1 MALKPEDPSSG
12 FWHGKVM
19 AFINERMSRHA
30 KGPEFY
36 LENLSLSW
44 EKVEDKFKA
53 ILEDRQVPG
62 QAKEACAWGSL
73 ALGMRFACRQSQ
85 LHGHRVQWLH
95 DLAGLHK
102 SAAHALAS
110 DLKLFMAQHELEC
123 KEAAFQL
130 QQMQANL
137 EKTRK
142 ERDQLRWKLFQAELE
157 SLRERAAKGPG
168 LAMATASGAET
179 EGTSEEEEE
188 EAWATATP
196 AAASEATREERKE
209 DAEGAGA
216 AGVEEAEEAAEE
228 MVVDIMQL
236 LTVVDQKSQTSG
248 GQRKGDRRSMGK
260 ARRYIFKTT
269 KSMCTA
275 SPGNLPVQ
283 LPASF
288 TYSYSCCSSPFPDA
302 PTPSTPTLSPS
313 TSSSPAAAVT
323 AGAPAEPSPHCRPFD
338 FSLWSNGGAW
348 GIGPHEPTRNRS
360 DYDPHQQRK
369 PASFRRPGDW
379 NCPWCKAL
387 NFARQKICFRCGR
400 DIWLQNA

>member
-53 ILEDRQVPG
+53 ILEDCQVPG
-62 QAKEACAWGSL
+62 QAKEACAWSSL
-73 ALGMRFACRQSQ
+73 ALGMRFACRQNQ

-110 DLKLFMAQHELEC
+110 DLKLFVAQHEMEC
-123 KEAAFQL
+123 KETAFQL

-137 EKTRK
+137 EKMRK
-142 ERDQLRWKLFQAELE
+142 ERDQLRSKLFQAELE

-168 LAMATASGAET
+168 LAMATASGPET
-179 EGTSEEEEE
+179 QGTSEEEEE
-188 EAWATATP
+188 EAGATATP
-196 AAASEATREERKE
+196 APASEATRGERQE

-216 AGVEEAEEAAEE
+216 AGAEEAEEAAEE

-236 LTVVDQKSQTSG
+236 LSDIYQKSHTSG
-248 GQRKGDRRSMGK
+248 GQRKGDCRSMER
-260 ARRYIFKTT
+260 ARRYLCKTT
-269 KSMCTA
+269 KSMYTA
-275 SPGNLPVQ
+275 SPWNLPVE

-288 TYSYSCCSSPFPDA
+288 TYSSPFLDA

-313 TSSSPAAAVT
+313 ASSSPAAAVT
-323 AGAPAEPSPHCRPFD
+323 AGAPAQASPHCRPFD
-338 FSLWSNGGAW
+338 VSLWSNGGGAW
-348 GIGPHEPTRNRS
+348 GIDRQEPTRNRS

-369 PASFRRPGDW
+369 PTAFRRPGDW
-379 NCPWCKAL
+379 NCLWCKAM
-387 NFARQKICFRCGR
+387 NFSRQKICFHCGR
-400 DIWLQNA
+400 DIWLQNP

>member
-44 EKVEDKFKA
+44 EKVDDNFKA

-85 LHGHRVQWLH
+85 LHGHRVQWL
-95 DLAGLHK
+95 DNLAGLHK

-110 DLKLFMAQHELEC
+110 QHEVEC

-142 ERDQLRWKLFQAELE
+142 ERDQLRWKLFQAA
-157 SLRERAAKGPG
+157 RWERAAKGPG
-168 LAMATASGAET
+168 LAIATASGAET

-188 EAWATATP
+188 EAGTTATP
-196 AAASEATREERKE
+196 AAASEATGGERQE

-228 MVVDIMQL
+228 MVVDLMQL
-236 LTVVDQKSQTSG
+236 LRVVDQKSHTSG
-248 GQRKGDRRSMGK
+248 GQRKGDRRSVEK
-260 ARRYIFKTT
+260 ARRYLFKTT
-269 KSMCTA
+269 KSMYTA

-288 TYSYSCCSSPFPDA
+288 TYSYSCSSSPFPDA

-313 TSSSPAAAVT
+313 TPSSPAAAVT

-338 FSLWSNGGAW
+338 FSLWSNGGFW
-348 GIGPHEPTRNRS
+348 GIDPQEPTRNRR

-369 PASFRRPGDW
+369 PTSFRRPGDW
-379 NCPWCKAL
+379 NCPWCKAV
-387 NFARQKICFRCGR
+387 NFSRQKICFQCGR

>member
-1 MALKPEDPSSG
+1 
-12 FWHGKVM
+12 M

-53 ILEDRQVPG
+53 ILEDHQVPG

-73 ALGMRFACRQSQ
+73 ALGMRFACRQNQ

-110 DLKLFMAQHELEC
+110 DLKLFMAQHEVEC

-157 SLRERAAKGPG
+157 SLQERAAKEPG
-168 LAMATASGAET
+168 LAMAAASGPET
-179 EGTSEEEEE
+179 QGTSEEEEE
-188 EAWATATP
+188 EAGATATP
-196 AAASEATREERKE
+196 APASEATRGERQE

-216 AGVEEAEEAAEE
+216 AGAEEAEEAAEE

-236 LTVVDQKSQTSG
+236 LSDVDQESHTSG
-248 GQRKGDRRSMGK
+248 GQRKGDHRSMER
-260 ARRYIFKTT
+260 ASRYLCKTT
-269 KSMCTA
+269 KSMYTA
-275 SPGNLPVQ
+275 SPWNLPVQ

-288 TYSYSCCSSPFPDA
+288 TYSYSSPFLDA

-313 TSSSPAAAVT
+313 ASSSPAAAVT
-323 AGAPAEPSPHCRPFD
+323 AGAPAQASPHRRPFD
-338 FSLWSNGGAW
+338 FSFWSNGGAW
-348 GIGPHEPTRNRS
+348 GIDPQEPTRNRS

-369 PASFRRPGDW
+369 PTAFRRPGDW
-379 NCPWCKAL
+379 NCPWCKAM
-387 NFARQKICFRCGR
+387 NFSRQKICFRCGR
-400 DIWLQNA
+400 DIWLQNP

>member
-142 ERDQLRWKLFQAELE
+142 ERDQLRWKLFQAVRLLGPCPASRLSPQSPVPAPALPPGQVSTLFTSSRSWSLCGNELPRGQVWPWPLPVG
-157 SLRERAAKGPG
+157 LRQKEPVKRKRRRHGPLLLLLRLLKPQEKKERR
-168 LAMATASGAET
+168 M
-179 EGTSEEEEE
+179 
-188 EAWATATP
+188 
-196 AAASEATREERKE
+196 
-209 DAEGAGA
+209 
-216 AGVEEAEEAAEE
+216 
-228 MVVDIMQL
+228 
-236 LTVVDQKSQTSG
+236 
-248 GQRKGDRRSMGK
+248 RKGRELRGWRKLRR
-260 ARRYIFKTT
+260 
-269 KSMCTA
+269 
-275 SPGNLPVQ
+275 
-283 LPASF
+283 
-288 TYSYSCCSSPFPDA
+288 
-302 PTPSTPTLSPS
+302 
-313 TSSSPAAAVT
+313 
-323 AGAPAEPSPHCRPFD
+323 
-338 FSLWSNGGAW
+338 
-348 GIGPHEPTRNRS
+348 
-360 DYDPHQQRK
+360 QQR
-369 PASFRRPGDW
+369 R
-379 NCPWCKAL
+379 
-387 NFARQKICFRCGR
+387 
-400 DIWLQNA
+400 WL

>member
-85 LHGHRVQWLH
+85 LHGHRVQGLH
-95 DLAGLHK
+95 DLAVLHK

-137 EKTRK
+137 EKMWK
-142 ERDQLRWKLFQAELE
+142 ERDQLRWKLFQA

-179 EGTSEEEEE
+179 EGTSEKEEE

-196 AAASEATREERKE
+196 AAASEATRGERKE

-228 MVVDIMQL
+228 MVVDMQL
-236 LTVVDQKSQTSG
+236 LSAVDQKSH
-248 GQRKGDRRSMGK
+248 GQRKGDRR
-260 ARRYIFKTT
+260 
-269 KSMCTA
+269 CTHTIHTHII
-275 SPGNLPVQ
+275 PKHIIL
-283 LPASF
+283 
-288 TYSYSCCSSPFPDA
+288 
-302 PTPSTPTLSPS
+302 
-313 TSSSPAAAVT
+313 TSSSGHSRSSSRTV
-323 AGAPAEPSPHCRPFD
+323 SP
-338 FSLWSNGGAW
+338 L
-348 GIGPHEPTRNRS
+348 
-360 DYDPHQQRK
+360 Q
-369 PASFRRPGDW
+369 
-379 NCPWCKAL
+379 AL
-387 NFARQKICFRCGR
+387 
-400 DIWLQNA
+400 

>member
-44 EKVEDKFKA
+44 EKVEDKFRA
-53 ILEDRQVPG
+53 ILEDRQVPI

-110 DLKLFMAQHELEC
+110 DLKLLMAQHEVEC
-123 KEAAFQL
+123 KESAFQL

-137 EKTRK
+137 EKMRK
-142 ERDQLRWKLFQAELE
+142 ERDQLRWKLFQA
-157 SLRERAAKGPG
+157 GPG

-188 EAWATATP
+188 EAGATATP
-196 AAASEATREERKE
+196 AAASEATRGGRQE

-216 AGVEEAEEAAEE
+216 AGAKEAEEAAEE

-236 LTVVDQKSQTSG
+236 LRVVDQKNHTSG
-248 GQRKGDRRSMGK
+248 GQRKGDRRSTER
-260 ARRYIFKTT
+260 ARRYLFKTT
-269 KSMCTA
+269 KPMYTA
-275 SPGNLPVQ
+275 SPGTLPVQ
-283 LPASF
+283 LPTSF
-288 TYSYSCCSSPFPDA
+288 TYSYSSSPFPDA
-302 PTPSTPTLSPS
+302 PTPSTPTPSPS
-313 TSSSPAAAVT
+313 TSSSPPAGVT
-323 AGAPAEPSPHCRPFD
+323 VGAPAQASPHCSPFN
-338 FSLWSNGGAW
+338 FSLGSNAGAW
-348 GIGPHEPTRNRS
+348 GKDPQEPTRNWGYS
-360 DYDPHQQRK
+360 DPHQQRK
-369 PASFRRPGDW
+369 PTAFRRPGDW

-387 NFARQKICFRCGR
+387 NFSRQKICFRCGR
-400 DIWLQNA
+400 DIWLQNP